1 MNEVLP
7 MEKIMLLLAS
17 SLLLVSCGSNKVK
30 YALQTI
36 KPFVPIEIPEAH
48 DIDKETAHSLTDG
61 LIVEYDRWDSKK
73 CLKRGDFVFRG
84 QTKEYF
90 YDQKEQRTTVD
101 TYDIEYK
108 NIDDI
113 ERYFTERDNN
123 IGARLDTLLIHK
135 QTDDYGN
142 VLFISKNDIDLDAR
156 YTIAYTEKETAFN
169 AGSMSVS
176 FKRYMEVAM
185 GNYYNR
191 FSDYNKFFEFI
202 EDDNFNHTVKYASR
216 GKGSLILETTSVAK
230 SPINMNNIAVSE
242 IKYKMEFFGSF
253 LVGYEYQALSNSQAA
268 KYESLSLT
276 YERPEIELPDY
287 WKYHIK

>member
-1 MNEVLP
+1 
-7 MEKIMLLLAS
+7 MLLLAS

-36 KPFVPIEIPEAH
+36 KPFVPVEIPEAH
-48 DIDKETAHSLTDG
+48 DIDKETARSLTDG

-90 YDQKEQRTTVD
+90 YDQKEKRTTVD

-135 QTDDYGN
+135 QTNDYGN
-142 VLFISKNDIDLDAR
+142 VLFISKNDIDLDAL
-156 YTIAYTEKETAFN
+156 YTIAYTEKETAFS

-176 FKRYMEVAM
+176 FKRYIEVAM

-216 GKGSLILETTSVAK
+216 GKGSLILETTS
-230 SPINMNNIAVSE
+230 
-242 IKYKMEFFGSF
+242 F

>member
-1 MNEVLP
+1 MK
-7 MEKIMLLLAS
+7 KIMLLLAS

-30 YALQTI
+30 YDLQTI
-36 KPFVPIEIPEAH
+36 KPFVPVEIPEAH
-48 DIDKETAHSLTDG
+48 DIDKETARSLTDG

-73 CLKRGDFVFRG
+73 CLKRGDYVFRG

-90 YDQKEQRTTVD
+90 YDQKEQRTSVE

-113 ERYFTERDNN
+113 ERYFAERDNN

-156 YTIAYTEKETAFN
+156 YTIAYTEKETPFN

-191 FSDYNKFFEFI
+191 FSDYNNFFNFI
-202 EDDNFNHTVKYASR
+202 LDDNFNHTVKYASR
-216 GKGSLILETTSVAK
+216 GKGSLILETASVAK
-230 SPINMNNIAVSE
+230 NPININNIAVNE
-242 IKYKMEFFGSF
+242 IKYKMEFFGNF
-253 LVGYEYQALSNSQAA
+253 LVGYEYQALSNSQAI

-287 WKYHIK
+287 WKYDIK

>member
-1 MNEVLP
+1 MK
-7 MEKIMLLLAS
+7 KIMLLLAS

-36 KPFVPIEIPEAH
+36 KPFVPVEIPEAH
-48 DIDKETAHSLTDG
+48 DIDKETARSLTDG

-90 YDQKEQRTTVD
+90 YDQKEKRTTVD

-135 QTDDYGN
+135 QTNDYGN
-142 VLFISKNDIDLDAR
+142 VLFISKNDIDLDAL
-156 YTIAYTEKETAFN
+156 YTIAYTEKETAFS

-176 FKRYMEVAM
+176 FKRYIEVAM

-242 IKYKMEFFGSF
+242 IKYKMEFFGNF